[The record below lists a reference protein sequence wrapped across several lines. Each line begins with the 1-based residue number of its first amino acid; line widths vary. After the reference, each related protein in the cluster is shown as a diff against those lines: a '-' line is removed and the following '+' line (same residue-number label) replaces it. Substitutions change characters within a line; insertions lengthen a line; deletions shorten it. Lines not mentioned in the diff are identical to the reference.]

1 MHRLSGQGPE
11 SDDFPCDQPGPVMGR
26 SASPLANSEPAR
38 VDVTSALTSACKR
51 VAGVEVLHSAGSIG
65 QGVFNVRSSL
75 QTLIFNLLQGGKVWQ

>member
-1 MHRLSGQGPE
+1 MQTLTHFSQLNLEMHRLSGQGPE

-51 VAGVEVLHSAGSIG
+51 VAGVEVLHCE
-65 QGVFNVRSSL
+65 
-75 QTLIFNLLQGGKVWQ
+75 